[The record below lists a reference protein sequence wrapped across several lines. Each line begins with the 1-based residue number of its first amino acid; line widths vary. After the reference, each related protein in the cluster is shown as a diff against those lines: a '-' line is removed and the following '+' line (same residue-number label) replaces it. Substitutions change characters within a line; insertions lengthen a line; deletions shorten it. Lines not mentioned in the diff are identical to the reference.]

1 MDESGWQVPV
11 DAPRLYQDVAW
22 RFMVPFA
29 ESLVDLT
36 ARSGD
41 VVLDVACGTGF
52 AARAAAGV
60 AGSTGR
66 VVGSDINGSMLAFA
80 SAISAE
86 IQDGVRWDEASAM
99 SLPYGDSEFDS
110 VICQQG
116 VQFFPEPSIGLAE
129 MSRVAK
135 PGGRI
140 GATVWTYLSD
150 TPYFEA
156 MFNMLKEFCGADEED
171 LIWWS
176 CADQIVEWFTSAG
189 VGGVSV
195 ERVEHLLSLPPLD
208 EFIPAHMAATPWAQD
223 FAALPGDKK
232 VNAIRH
238 MRDHVGDRIDGQA
251 ITTPF
256 VSHLA
261 VGTV

>member
-11 DAPRLYQDVAW
+11 DAPRRYQDVVW

-29 ESLVDLT
+29 ESLVGST
-36 ARSGD
+36 VRPGD
-41 VVLDVACGTGF
+41 AVLDVACGTGF
-52 AARAAAGV
+52 AARRAAGV

-66 VVGSDINGSMLAFA
+66 VVGSDINVSMLAFA

-86 IQDGVRWDEASAM
+86 TQDGIRWDEASALD
-99 SLPYGDSEFDS
+99 LPYGEGEFDS

-116 VQFFPEPSIGLAE
+116 VQFFPEPSIGLTE
-129 MSRVAK
+129 MARVTK

-156 MFNMLKEFCGADEED
+156 MFNMLRDFCGADEKD

-176 CADQIVEWFTSAG
+176 DAHQIAEWFTSAG

-195 ERVEHLLSLPPLD
+195 ERVEHLVSLPPLD
-208 EFIPAHMAATPWAQD
+208 EFIPAHMAATPWAHD
-223 FAALPGDKK
+223 FAALPGDQT
-232 VNAIRH
+232 VNAIRY
-238 MRDHVGDRIDGQA
+238 MRDHLGDRIDGQP

-261 VGTV
+261 TGTV